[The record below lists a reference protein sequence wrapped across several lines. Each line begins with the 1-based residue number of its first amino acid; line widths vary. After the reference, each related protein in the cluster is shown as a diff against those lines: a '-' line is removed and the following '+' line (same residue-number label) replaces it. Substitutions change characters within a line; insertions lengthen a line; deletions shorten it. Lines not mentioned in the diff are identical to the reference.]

1 MGDKRQYFLVLSAL
15 KWVFKLERK
24 LFLYL
29 PRKILKQIFSRFFHL
44 YLVFGRNRYIEK
56 WITFECTLWIDICSH
71 LRFFS
76 RRVTDLSELEE
87 SDKLWLTAFVCVTA
101 IIVLVGFFLVLLAW
115 AKQWSIAAAERE
127 RVANEAKQVKSGV
140 LKLFWL
146 ATP

>member
-1 MGDKRQYFLVLSAL
+1 MFT
-15 KWVFKLERK
+15 FK
-24 LFLYL
+24 
-29 PRKILKQIFSRFFHL
+29 
-44 YLVFGRNRYIEK
+44 N
-56 WITFECTLWIDICSH
+56 
-71 LRFFS
+71 FFS

-87 SDKLWLTAFVCVTA
+87 SDKVWLTAFVCVTA

-127 RVANEAKQVKSGV
+127 RVANEAKQVKPGD